1 MYKIRIEIVTLMSQR
16 CSRLLLSEEK
26 KKVELRKINRPNLQY
41 LEKKNIRKRIIEM
54 CRKVNTCPYCGAVN
68 GEDHLPPHI
77 KLEIKYLEL
86 LEYDD

>member
-1 MYKIRIEIVTLMSQR
+1 MKIKKHIKIVTLMSQR

-68 GEDHLPPHI
+68 GEGHLHI
-77 KLEIKYLEL
+77 KIILNWK
-86 LEYDD
+86 